1 MEGHDLTTARVSG
14 DDAVHDVIK
23 LRATLAKVRR
33 ELSAVTKDRDEL
45 LIEYG
50 DLQKVTY
57 PVKPPKRKKKIAT
70 GDTLVRVIASDLHG
84 SVMDRPAVD
93 AFLADVKSLNP
104 DEIVLNGDIVECG
117 GFLAQHHAL
126 GYVAQT
132 EYSFQQ
138 DIAAANWFLDELG
151 EAAPRAQIH
160 FISGNHDERVSRW
173 IVDQTM
179 RHGRDSEFLM
189 SLLAPQVLLRLE
201 ERGIAFYCRGE
212 HHLPGLPPGWIKLGN
227 CFFTHE
233 LSGGKNAA
241 RSSLQSVAANVVFG
255 HTHQEDAATIVL
267 PGVGIVKAW
276 NPGCLC
282 ERQPLWR
289 HSNPTS
295 WSHGYAVQFCE
306 GENLMHVNVPIWEGV
321 SQLQTMIRKFAP

>member
-1 MEGHDLTTARVSG
+1 MEGHDLTQVRVSG
-14 DDAVHDVIK
+14 DEAVHDVIK
-23 LRATLAKVRR
+23 LRAALAKVKR

-45 LIEYG
+45 LVEY
-50 DLQKVTY
+50 DQLQKASY
-57 PVKPPKRKKKIAT
+57 PVSPPTKPAPKKT
-70 GDTLVRVIASDLHG
+70 GTTLVRVIASDLHG

-93 AFLADVKSLNP
+93 AFLADVKLLSP
-104 DEIVLNGDIVECG
+104 DEIVLNGDIIECG

-126 GYVAQT
+126 GYVSQT

-138 DIAAANWFLDELG
+138 DIASANWFLDELTK
-151 EAAPRAQIH
+151 AAPSAEVH
-160 FISGNHDERVSRW
+160 FIAGNHDERVEKW

-179 RHGRDSEFLM
+179 RHSRDSEFLT
-189 SLLAPQVLLRLE
+189 SLLSPEVLLRLQ
-201 ERGIAFYCRGE
+201 ERGIQYYHRGE
-212 HHLPGLPPGWIKLGN
+212 HYLDGLPPGWIKLGN
-227 CFFTHE
+227 CYFTHE

-241 RSSLQSVAANVVFG
+241 RASLQSVAANVVFG

-267 PGVGIVKAW
+267 PGVGMVKAW

-282 ERQPLWR
+282 QRQPLWR

-306 GENLMHVNVPIWEGV
+306 GGNLMHINVPIWEGA
-321 SQLQTMIRKFAP
+321 SQLQTMIQKFRP